1 MPSST
6 SFTLR
11 LDEDIKNA
19 LEAEAVKEDRSASYL
34 AAKAITDML
43 AAKQAKAQAI
53 EQALAEAEKGVFI
66 SEKAMTRWVDSWTE
80 DQELPFPEPDIFP
93 NRPAGEQK

>member
-1 MPSST
+1 MPSTT

-11 LDEDIKNA
+11 LDEDVKNA

-43 AAKQAKAQAI
+43 AAKQAKAEAI
-53 EQALAEAEKGVFI
+53 QQALAEADKGEFI
-66 SEKAMTRWVDSWTE
+66 SEKAMTQWVNSWGT
-80 DQELPFPEPDIFP
+80 DNELPPPEVDIFP
-93 NRPAGEQK
+93 DEAAR

>member
-1 MPSST
+1 MPSTT

-11 LDEDIKNA
+11 LDEDVKNA
-19 LEAEAVKEDRSASYL
+19 LEAEAVKEDLSASYL

-53 EQALAEAEKGVFI
+53 ELALAEAEKGVFI

-80 DQELPFPEPDIFP
+80 DPELPFPEPDVFLGGQ
-93 NRPAGEQK
+93 AGEPK